1 MKMYEL
7 YDSQNRIIISHHLY
21 AKFVSDVI
29 NIRISLVDIRGRDHD
44 GPCNFEY
51 PIKYMGRVS
60 V

>member
-1 MKMYEL
+1 MIHKIE
-7 YDSQNRIIISHHLY
+7 IIISRDLY
-21 AKFVSDVI
+21 AKFVTDVI

-44 GPCNFEY
+44 GTCIFEY